1 MKVKWM
7 TNNCVLSRNGNV
19 NDDANSNNIIFT
31 TKIIYH
37 YRHFIRKR
45 PLKTI
50 KTLKNS

>member
-1 MKVKWM
+1 MKVKWT

-19 NDDANSNNIIFT
+19 NDDANNIIFT

-50 KTLKNS
+50 KILKNS